1 MVGRGSTP
9 TTTNK
14 EHSANWWPLL
24 PMPFRSAA
32 QPAKIGAGVV
42 KLINNHGFKKRKP
55 TRVPSINGREP
66 DASERE
72 TEPSIEATGA
82 AGDGIEVLPTRRSSV
97 TKIKGPKKK
106 LHLFGNIS
114 LKEKVDG
121 MAVMKRTAE
130 CNYCEEVL
138 CAPSK
143 QMLFTSKGFSQGL
156 FYSILVNIAHLLLQ

>member
-1 MVGRGSTP
+1 MVSRNARSSR
-9 TTTNK
+9 NK
-14 EHSANWWPLL
+14 
-24 PMPFRSAA
+24 
-32 QPAKIGAGVV
+32 Q
-42 KLINNHGFKKRKP
+42 P
-55 TRVPSINGREP
+55 TRVPSVNGREL

-72 TEPSIEATGA
+72 TEPGIEATGA

>member
-1 MVGRGSTP
+1 MVSRNARSSR
-9 TTTNK
+9 NK
-14 EHSANWWPLL
+14 
-24 PMPFRSAA
+24 
-32 QPAKIGAGVV
+32 Q
-42 KLINNHGFKKRKP
+42 P
-55 TRVPSINGREP
+55 TRVPSVNGREL

-72 TEPSIEATGA
+72 TEPGIEATGA

-143 QMLFTSKGFSQGL
+143 QMLFTSKGFS
-156 FYSILVNIAHLLLQ
+156 

>member
-1 MVGRGSTP
+1 MQAT
-9 TTTNK
+9 
-14 EHSANWWPLL
+14 SA
-24 PMPFRSAA
+24 
-32 QPAKIGAGVV
+32 
-42 KLINNHGFKKRKP
+42 
-55 TRVPSINGREP
+55 PSVNGREP
-66 DASERE
+66 DATDRE
-72 TEPSIEATGA
+72 TEPNIEATDA
-82 AGDGIEVLPTRRSSV
+82 AGDGIEKVPSTGRTSV

>member
-1 MVGRGSTP
+1 MVSRNARSSR
-9 TTTNK
+9 NK
-14 EHSANWWPLL
+14 
-24 PMPFRSAA
+24 
-32 QPAKIGAGVV
+32 Q
-42 KLINNHGFKKRKP
+42 P
-55 TRVPSINGREP
+55 TRVPSVNGREL

-72 TEPSIEATGA
+72 TEPGIEATGA
-82 AGDGIEVLPTRRSSV
+82 AGDGIEVLPTRSSV

-143 QMLFTSKGFSQGL
+143 QMLFTSKGFS
-156 FYSILVNIAHLLLQ
+156 